1 MIKNV
6 MGRLDGPRADGT
18 CLVTTDREHL
28 VERSRLGRN
37 CTQRSS
43 VSLGC

>member
-6 MGRLDGPRADGT
+6 MGRLDGPRADT
-18 CLVTTDREHL
+18 RPVTTDREHL